1 MGHSELK
8 PTLEGCSRPRPTG
21 RFLACSSKS
30 VLARAASAGGK
41 SRELAFDFLG
51 VAGRA
56 FQLAVGV
63 TDPAQHLEYF
73 SAAPALVLVQ
83 RHSLDL
89 LRARHFLLPDPFLI
103 QASESAAQHRQ
114 SALFCIVNECRN
126 GEKCY
131 IRLSERTGF
140 RGQKQHSP
148 VAGKEGKRAHFP
160 RAPIDWPKEI
170 LRRVVLLNY
179 CFSV

>member
-1 MGHSELK
+1 LPEPHPPAEKVESWRSTFLEWQAGHSNWLSASLIRRNISNTFPQRRHWYSYKGIPWISFEPGTSYC
-8 PTLEGCSRPRPTG
+8 PT
-21 RFLACSSKS
+21 
-30 VLARAASAGGK
+30 
-41 SRELAFDFLG
+41 
-51 VAGRA
+51 
-56 FQLAVGV
+56 
-63 TDPAQHLEYF
+63 
-73 SAAPALVLVQ
+73 
-83 RHSLDL
+83 
-89 LRARHFLLPDPFLI
+89 PFPI

-114 SALFCIVNECRN
+114 SALSCIVNECRN

-160 RAPIDWPKEI
+160 RAPTDWPKEI